1 MLKTVKELLITLY
14 LHVVGVVGRLS
25 KQRSIKNQTVCIV
38 TYGDN
43 VWPIIEQLAIEKQQR
58 IYCFYDSSKAQ
69 LSSRPIHPHIIYKP
83 LTLYNKLFSIPYFV
97 TVSSHCILDNY
108 VAELSELPVRD
119 GTERFQVWHAAGAM
133 KAFGLTASQN
143 KVRGE
148 KANARFRKVYQNYGQ
163 FIVPGMKCAEQF
175 SKAHDLP
182 IERFLPLGMPRTDS
196 WVRSYT
202 KTKERLIVF
211 APTYRENED
220 YDVMPYVKQLHERF
234 TKQGY
239 QFLVKL
245 HPAVNVT
252 NELEG
257 IQFIDSKESIMPY
270 LMKAEW
276 VITDYSSIPFES
288 CLFDTKL
295 ALFVPDLE
303 KYATV
308 PGLVDHYMT
317 LIDAPIVGTV
327 EELVTCIVKDQHGN
341 ARWADEWYDL
351 TPGYATDRI
360 IQHFYEKE
368 DEH

>member
-1 MLKTVKELLITLY
+1 MIDYMVSVYLLIHRCLY
-14 LHVVGVVGRLS
+14 VVFSRLS
-25 KQRSIKNQTVCIV
+25 LKVQTTCVV

-43 VWPIIEQLAIEKQQR
+43 VWPVAEQLALNNHR
-58 IYCFYDSSKAQ
+58 VYVFYDQKKAM
-69 LSSRPIHPHIIYKP
+69 IHDAPKHENIIYVP
-83 LTLYNKLFSIPYFV
+83 LNLFNRIIKLPYFV
-97 TVSSHCILDNY
+97 ATSSHSIVDNY
-108 VAELSELPVRD
+108 FVELASYPVRKNAK
-119 GTERFQVWHAAGAM
+119 RFQVWHAAGAM
-133 KAFGLTASQN
+133 KAFGLTAAQN

-148 KANARFRKVYQNYGQ
+148 RANARFRKVYQNYGQ

-196 WVRSYT
+196 LVRSYT

-303 KYATV
+303 EYATV

-341 ARWADEWYDL
+341 ARWADQWYDL